1 MVKKLLEID
10 GSYGEG
16 GGQVIRNSAALSC
29 ITNNPIK
36 ITNIRANRDQPGLK
50 PQHYVALKSLE
61 EIFSAKTS
69 GIEIGSTEVTFKPGK
84 IKPGKYKFEVG
95 TAGSITL
102 VFQALILAYL
112 KSNTKTNIR
121 LTGGTDV
128 KWSPTWDYFQH
139 VFIPIIK
146 KTGIKVDTQL
156 IKRGYYPRGGGE
168 AVITIDPISE
178 IKPLQLDI
186 EPEFSLVKGI
196 VHIAELSNN
205 ISKRI
210 KNATI
215 KTLIRNDLQSD
226 IKIEQNSSLS
236 PGTGITLWA
245 ESNDTI
251 LGSTILGERGISS
264 EEIGKNAATNLL
276 SEIKSNSTLDIH
288 AFDQLLPYMAIAQGA
303 SSCIV
308 KKMSSHAQTNMWLI
322 KRLLDTKFEAK
333 QGEDYIKIDI
343 NKP

>member
-1 MVKKLLEID
+1 MLEIN

-16 GGQVIRNSAALSC
+16 GGQILRNAVALATVIQK
-29 ITNNPIK
+29 PIK
-36 ITNIRANRDQPGLK
+36 IKNIRANRPNPGIK
-50 PQHYVALKSLE
+50 AQHYITIKSITELCNAE
-61 EIFSAKTS
+61 TKNL
-69 GIEIGSTEVTFKPGK
+69 EIGSSKLTFIPGDFK
-84 IKPGKYKFEVG
+84 GGNYKFDIG

-102 VFQALILAYL
+102 VFQALILASL
-112 KSNTKTNIR
+112 KSKTKTNIR

-128 KWSPTWDYFQH
+128 KWSPTWDYFQN

-146 KTGIKVDTQL
+146 KTGISVNTQL

-245 ESNDTI
+245 ESNDII
-251 LGSTILGERGISS
+251 LGSTVLGERGTSS

-303 SSCIV
+303 SSCVV

-333 QGEDYIKIDI
+333 QGEDHIKINI